1 MSTSAPAEPTGTSP
15 EHDRTTDDRPDRLA
29 RFRGWTRAV
38 LVANVV
44 AQIAIIVT
52 GGAVRLTASG
62 LGCSTWP
69 MCEPGQFTPVFHDA
83 ATFHPYVEFG
93 NRLMTGVLSVIAVAV
108 LLLVLT
114 DRRRSETYRALG
126 IVPLAGVALQAVI
139 GGIVVLL
146 ELHPGWVSL
155 HFVLS
160 AALVWVSAYLLHRH
174 GEGDGAPVPVGT
186 RSVRRAGSVL
196 GLLTVPIVVL
206 GVIVTGSGPHSGD
219 ADVGYRLAVDPLAFT
234 RAHAW
239 TVWVFCG
246 VLAALVVL
254 LHRLPADGVVLRARR
269 GAWLLVVVTLA
280 QGAIGYTQYFTGL
293 PALLVG
299 FHMLGAG
306 LLVWAAANAVLR
318 LRTRA

>member
-1 MSTSAPAEPTGTSP
+1 MSTPAPAETPDATPDTARPAVG
-15 EHDRTTDDRPDRLA
+15 HPDRLA
-29 RFRGWTRAV
+29 RFRGWTRGI
-38 LVANVV
+38 LIANVV

-93 NRLMTGVLSVIAVAV
+93 NRLMTGVLSAIAVAV
-108 LLLVLT
+108 LLLVWT

-139 GGIVVLL
+139 GGVVVLL
-146 ELHPGWVSL
+146 ELHPGLVSL

-174 GEGDGAPVPVGT
+174 GEGDGDPVPVGP
-186 RSVRRAGSVL
+186 RPVILAGTILGVL
-196 GLLTVPIVVL
+196 TIPIVVL

-246 VLAALVVL
+246 VLGVLTVL
-254 LHRLPADGVVLRARR
+254 LHRLPADDGVSRARR
-269 GAWLLVVVTLA
+269 GVWLLVVVTLA

-293 PALLVG
+293 PELLVG

-306 LLVWAAANAVLR
+306 LLVWATANAVLR
-318 LRTRA
+318 LRTR